1 MLGQWEKAA
10 DRIPD
15 IFGLDAALWEKNIFL
30 FAEKGH
36 LKVSYFR
43 IEHACTYVR
52 KLPLKFLQKISF
64 CHL

>member
-36 LKVSYFR
+36 LKVIFISYLYS
-43 IEHACTYVR
+43 C
-52 KLPLKFLQKISF
+52 
-64 CHL
+64 